1 MTNTLEQQQDVAVRV
16 MRRTISDLQ
25 KIRSTTPLNATTHKY
40 LKQSIICLQQA
51 VAAHDRN
58 MPRSVTDRAV
68 TPSPDAKL
76 PPRGTDASE
85 IILTASF
92 EDYGRRLTPTE
103 LADAIK
109 TLKSET
115 DKPLWVVT
123 REGKA
128 REITGEVYGHMVRAT
143 SGGLIA
149 FHRIEGVGVHRDH

>member
-1 MTNTLEQQQDVAVRV
+1 MTNPLEQPDIAMRV
-16 MRRTISDLQ
+16 IRLTINELQ
-25 KIRSTTPLNATTHKY
+25 KIRSTTPLSTTTHKH
-40 LKQSIICLQQA
+40 LKQSIICLYQA
-51 VAAHDRN
+51 VEAHERN
-58 MPRSVTDRAV
+58 MPRPVTDRAV
-68 TPSPDAKL
+68 TKSPDATL

-85 IILTASF
+85 IILTASS
-92 EDYGRRLTPTE
+92 EDYGRRITPTE
-103 LADAIK
+103 IVAAIT

-128 REITGEVYGHMVRAT
+128 REITGEVYVHTVRAA

>member
-1 MTNTLEQQQDVAVRV
+1 MRV
-16 MRRTISDLQ
+16 IRRTINDLQ

-40 LKQSIICLQQA
+40 LKQSIMCLQQA
-51 VAAHDRN
+51 VEAHARN
-58 MPRSVTDRAV
+58 MTRPVKDRAV

-76 PPRGTDASE
+76 PSRGTDASE
-85 IILTASF
+85 IILTASS
-92 EDYGRRLTPTE
+92 EDYGRRITPTE
-103 LADAIK
+103 LAAAIT

-128 REITGEVYGHMVRAT
+128 REITGEVYGHKVRAT

-149 FHRIEGVGVHRDH
+149 FHRIEGVGGAP